1 MSKRSEDTK
10 QKIVEKI
17 AETGLNKPGFT
28 AGGISERT
36 FYTWRSEDPQF
47 SQAVADAHK
56 RYRESLNEESRSQL
70 KRRLHEY
77 LFEGVTESYTK
88 TEHYWDANGAL
99 TGSKTSEMIA
109 NKPTPSWVF
118 DKLMPKEAVSEVN
131 ALATLIESE
140 MLPESVIEV
149 AYEGLEALKNNVKG
163 ELKGENH
170 EKR

>member
-56 RYRESLNEESRSQL
+56 RYRDSLNEQNKSQL

-77 LFEGVTESYTK
+77 LFEGVTERYRK
-88 TEHYWDANGAL
+88 TEHYWDADGAL
-99 TGSKTSEMIA
+99 TGSKTTEMIV
-109 NKPTPSWVF
+109 NKPTPNWVF
-118 DKLMPKEAVSEVN
+118 DKLTPKEAVSEVD

-140 MLPESVIEV
+140 MLPQSVIEV
-149 AYEGLEALKNNVKG
+149 AYKGVEALKNNVKD
-163 ELKGENH
+163 ELTGENH